1 MGETGYEAYRYST
14 AAVLVFGILG
24 NILVIISI
32 LRQTN
37 LLKNNYYYLVLHL
50 AICDLGALIIYL
62 LHHINGNFLKE
73 PHFVNPNKFYCL
85 FYFVSY
91 TLAAAAACMMLVI
104 SVLRYRATV
113 HSLKPAI
120 SRRKLK
126 VVCGL
131 VYVVGLIAGYG
142 PAVPNCFMLGNAAYE
157 KYHLVYFLSSVIV
170 FPTIFTAIVYFK
182 IGRTLIKQNQYM
194 KSVCSD
200 PLRRSAPSS
209 SFNIMKH
216 IRNRKTF
223 FVCLNTVFCYAVGN
237 IVMTV
242 YQIWQITDEDSLM
255 TTRYIWIFYLGNILR
270 IVGSHSVNPLI
281 YGILDKRLFQFW
293 KLCRKKKKRRSQ
305 EN

>member
-62 LHHINGNFLKE
+62 LHHINWNFLKE
-73 PHFVNPNKFYCL
+73 PHFVKHHLNKFYCL
-85 FYFVSY
+85 FYFASY
-91 TLAAAAACMMLVI
+91 TLAAAGACMMLVV

-113 HSLKPAI
+113 HPLKPAI
-120 SRRKLK
+120 SRRELK

-131 VYVVGLIAGYG
+131 MYVVGLIAGYG
-142 PAVPNCFMLGNAAYE
+142 PAVPNCFMPGNAAYE

-170 FPTIFTAIVYFK
+170 FPTIFMAIVYFK
-182 IGRTLIKQNQYM
+182 ISRTLIKQNQHM
-194 KSVCSD
+194 KSVCPN
-200 PLRRSAPSS
+200 PLRRSA
-209 SFNIMKH
+209 H

-242 YQIWQITDEDSLM
+242 CQIWQITDEDSLM

-270 IVGSHSVNPLI
+270 MVGSHSVNPLI

-293 KLCRKKKKRRSQ
+293 KLCRK
-305 EN
+305 N

>member
-1 MGETGYEAYRYST
+1 MGETGNEAYRYST
-14 AAVLVFGILG
+14 AVVIVFGILG

-32 LRQTN
+32 LRQKN
-37 LLKNNYYYLVLHL
+37 LLKSNYYYLVLHL

-62 LHHINGNFLKE
+62 LHHINWNFLKE
-73 PHFVNPNKFYCL
+73 PLFVVTFYCL
-85 FYFVSY
+85 FHAVCY
-91 TLAAAAACMMLVI
+91 TLAAAGACMMLVI

-113 HSLKPAI
+113 HPLKPAI

-142 PAVPNCFMLGNAAYE
+142 PAMPKCFIHWNDAYD
-157 KYHLVYFLSSVIV
+157 KYHLVYFLSSVIF
-170 FPTIFTAIVYFK
+170 FPTIFMAVVYFK
-182 IGRTLIKQNQYM
+182 IGRTLIKQSQYI
-194 KSVCSD
+194 KNVCKN

-216 IRNRKTF
+216 IRNRKTL

-237 IVMTV
+237 ILMTV
-242 YQIWQITDEDSLM
+242 CLIWEIVDEDSLI
-255 TTRYIWIFYLGNILR
+255 TRYIWIFYLGNILR
-270 IVGSHSVNPLI
+270 MAGSHSVNPLI